1 MNKKLPIV
9 VLISGNGSNLQAI
22 IDAQQQH
29 KLDVSIQAVI
39 SNNADAY
46 GLERAQQ
53 AGIATEV
60 ISHQDFNNRKDFDL
74 KLQQI
79 IDSYAPELILL
90 AGFMRRLGT
99 GFVQHFAGR
108 VINIHPSLL
117 PKYPGLNSHQKVVE
131 AQDKEHGASIHF
143 VTDDLDAGPIISQAR
158 LSVDPQDTAATLKAR
173 VLVLEHQLY
182 PQAVQ
187 LFAEKRVKLQNGHVL
202 LDDKPL
208 LPTGYQLKSN

>member
-1 MNKKLPIV
+1 MKTTI
-9 VLISGNGSNLQAI
+9 LISGNGSNLQAI